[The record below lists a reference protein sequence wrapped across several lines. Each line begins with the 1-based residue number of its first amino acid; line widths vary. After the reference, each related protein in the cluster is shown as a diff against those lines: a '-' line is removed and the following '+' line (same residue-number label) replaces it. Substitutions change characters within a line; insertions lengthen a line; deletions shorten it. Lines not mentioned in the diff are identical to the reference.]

1 MFFLSE
7 DGRAKLKTFSG
18 TTRAG
23 KHIIKIEVEY
33 PSAMDMAYDLE
44 GLEKVQAAQKPKPK
58 PRAAKSKPSAPKK
71 ITRQKPLALPAPE
84 PGE

>member
-7 DGRAKLKTFSG
+7 DGRAKLKSFTG

-23 KHIIKIEVEY
+23 KHILKIEVEY
-33 PSAMDMAYDLE
+33 PSAMDMAYDLD
-44 GLEKVQAAQKPKPK
+44 GLDRVQAAQKPKPK
-58 PRAAKSKPSAPKK
+58 ARASRAKPAAKKQICKA
-71 ITRQKPLALPAPE
+71 KPLALPAPE